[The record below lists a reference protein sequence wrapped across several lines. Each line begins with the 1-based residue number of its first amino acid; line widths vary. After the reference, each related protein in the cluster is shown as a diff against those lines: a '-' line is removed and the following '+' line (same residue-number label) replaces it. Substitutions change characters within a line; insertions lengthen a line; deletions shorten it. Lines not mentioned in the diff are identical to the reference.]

1 MIPNVYHNL
10 VAKMLLDTDIE
21 RLDAAIREK
30 TGRGLLSLVKDRMPK
45 RGNLDF
51 KSFKLQSF
59 TYKDHVIFIG
69 KEPATATHPANVWE
83 IKCDRD
89 SDGSVMASAYLNGKH
104 IFTIGGHSLR
114 RIAKCAIS
122 ALHRYK
128 EESIRKRRSLRRARK
143 AKKGG
148 EA

>member
-1 MIPNVYHNL
+1 MIPNEYHNL
-10 VAKMLLDTDIE
+10 VAKMLLDIDIE

-30 TGRGLLSLVKDRMPK
+30 TGHGLLSLIKDRMPS

-59 TYKDHVIFIG
+59 TSKDHVIFIG
-69 KEPATATHPANVWE
+69 REPATETHPANVWE
-83 IKCDRD
+83 IKCKRAPL
-89 SDGSVMASAYLNGKH
+89 GSVMASASLNGET
-104 IFTIGGHSLR
+104 IFSMRGKSLW
-114 RIAKCAIS
+114 RIAKCAVS

-128 EESIRKRRSLRRARK
+128 EESIRKRRSLCRARK